1 MITDDPNASA
11 VLDELRRENQ
21 RLRASVQQSSSE
33 LQRLRVSVQQSSNEV
48 TLLRAERREYLEQLK
63 LKDRKI
69 DDLQHQVQALLRRY
83 YGRSSEKM
91 DPNQRL
97 LFEDLIEKAIPEM
110 PAEDAGAVE
119 TPPTRRGNGHGRRRL
134 PSDLPREKVVHDL
147 PKEEKPCPCCG
158 KLRHI
163 IGKQTHEQLDY
174 VPAKVKVIEHIRLTY
189 GCPQCEANAS
199 PDGPQIVTA
208 DKPLQPIEK
217 GLAAPGLLSYIIVS
231 KYGDHL
237 PMHRLERILQRH
249 GIEIARS
256 TMCDWA
262 AQCADLLRPLC
273 DLMANEVRAS
283 NVIHT
288 DDTPVKVQDRSRTQ
302 TRTGRFWVYLGDH
315 DHPYTV
321 FTYTPSRSRDG
332 PMAFLRDWGKDERVY
347 LQADAFGGYDGIYA
361 GQAGGQVTEVACWAH
376 ARRKFY
382 DARTSDPATGAEALA
397 HIRLLYDVEKQAK
410 AEAKKSGRLP
420 TADTPPDDHVPSDRW
435 DHDALITA
443 RDRLRKE
450 LTVPRLAEFRAWLES
465 QQAERGGP
473 VLPKSPMG
481 QAIQYALNQWD
492 ALCVY
497 TTDGRLAIDNNASE
511 NALRRVAIG
520 RKNWLF
526 AGSDNGGRTAA
537 TLFSLIATCQR
548 HQVEPM
554 AYLRDVLTRI
564 AATPVSHLEPLLPDR
579 WQPTATN

>member
-1 MITDDPNASA
+1 MPYAWHCGVITDDPNTSQVA
-11 VLDELRRENQ
+11 Q
-21 RLRASVQQSSSE
+21 
-33 LQRLRVSVQQSSNEV
+33 LQREV
-48 TLLRAERREYLEQLK
+48 ELLRAERDEYLQQLT

-83 YGRSSEKM
+83 FGRSSEKM
-91 DPNQRL
+91 DPRQML
-97 LFEDLIEKAIPEM
+97 LFENLIDKAIPEM
-110 PAEDAGAVE
+110 PADDDADAPAVPARQRE
-119 TPPTRRGNGHGRRRL
+119 GHGRRRL
-134 PSDLPREKVVHDL
+134 PSNLPREKVIHDL
-147 PKEEKPCPCCG
+147 AEEEKPCPCCG

-174 VPAKVKVIEHIRLTY
+174 MPAKVKVIEHIRLTY
-189 GCPQCEANAS
+189 GCPQCEQNAS

-208 DKPLQPIEK
+208 NKPLQPTEK

-262 AQCADLLRPLC
+262 AQCADVLSPLY
-273 DLMANEVRAS
+273 DLMVDEVRS
-283 NVIHT
+283 SKVIHT
-288 DDTPVKVQDRSRTQ
+288 DDTPVKVLDRGRTQ
-302 TRTGRFWVYLGDH
+302 TRTGRFWVYLGDP

-321 FTYTPSRSRDG
+321 FAYTPSRSRDG
-332 PMAFLRDWGKDERVY
+332 PMAFLRDWGRDERVY

-361 GQAGGQVTEVACWAH
+361 GEAGGRVTEVACWAH

-382 DARTSDPATGAEALA
+382 DAQSSDPATGAQALA
-397 HIRLLYDVEKQAK
+397 HIRLLYDVETQAKKETKQA
-410 AEAKKSGRLP
+410 AKLAPANG
-420 TADTPPDDHVPSDRW
+420 TSDRRG
-435 DHDALITA
+435 HELLAEH
-443 RDRLRKE
+443 RLRLRQE
-450 LTVPRLAEFRAWLES
+450 QAVPRLAQFRAWLES
-465 QQAERGGP
+465 QQAERGGG

-481 QAIQYALNQWD
+481 QAIQYTLNQWD

-497 TTDGRLAIDNNASE
+497 TMDGRLAIDNNASE
-511 NALRRVAIG
+511 NALRRVAVG

-537 TLFSLIATCQR
+537 TLFTMIATCER

-554 AYLRDVLTRI
+554 AYLRNVLTRI
-564 AATPVSHLEPLLPDR
+564 AAMPINELHGLLPDR
-579 WQPTATN
+579 WQPATTD

>member
-1 MITDDPNASA
+1 VITEDPKSQVA
-11 VLDELRRENQ
+11 Q
-21 RLRASVQQSSSE
+21 
-33 LQRLRVSVQQSSNEV
+33 LQREV
-48 TLLRAERREYLEQLK
+48 ELLRAERDEYLEQLK
-63 LKDRKI
+63 LRDRKI

-83 YGRSSEKM
+83 FGRSSEKM
-91 DPNQRL
+91 DPRQRL
-97 LFEDLIEKAIPEM
+97 LFENLIDNAILELPSD
-110 PAEDAGAVE
+110 DAGPDE
-119 TPPTRRGNGHGRRRL
+119 SSPTHRRKGHGRRRL
-134 PSDLPREKVVHDL
+134 PTNLPREKVIHDL
-147 PKEEKPCPCCG
+147 PEDEKPCPCCG

-174 VPAKVKVIEHIRLTY
+174 VPAKVKVIEHVRLTY
-189 GCPQCEANAS
+189 GCPQCEQDAS

-217 GLAAPGLLSYIIVS
+217 GLAAPGLLSYVIVS

-237 PMHRLERILQRH
+237 PLHRLERIFDRY
-249 GIEIARS
+249 GIDIARS

-262 AQCADLLRPLC
+262 AQCADALRPLYE
-273 DLMANEVRAS
+273 LMVDDVRAS
-283 NVIHT
+283 QVIHT

-302 TRTGRFWVYLGDH
+302 TRTGRFWVYLGDA
-315 DHPYTV
+315 DHPSTV
-321 FTYTPSRSRDG
+321 FAYTPSRSRDG

-361 GQAGGQVTEVACWAH
+361 GEAGGHVTEVACWAH

-382 DARTSDPATGAEALA
+382 DARSSDPAGSAQALA
-397 HIRLLYDVEKQAK
+397 YIKLLYGVEKQAK
-410 AEAKKSGRLP
+410 QEAEKTLKSQC
-420 TADTPPDDHVPSDRW
+420 AHDAPSDNET
-435 DHDALITA
+435 DDCDDKMHD
-443 RDRLRKE
+443 RDDEMHDRRCACDAPSDDETHDRRSHELLVENRLRLRKDSAT
-450 LTVPRLAEFRAWLES
+450 LRLADFRAWLQS
-465 QQAERGGP
+465 QQAERGGA
-473 VLPKSPMG
+473 VLPKSPLG
-481 QAIQYALNQWD
+481 QAIQYALNQWA

-497 TTDGRLAIDNNASE
+497 ATDGRLAIDNNAAE

-548 HQVEPM
+548 NKVEPM

-564 AATPVSHLEPLLPDR
+564 AAIPINQLATLLPDR
-579 WQPTATN
+579 WQPMTGN